1 MEPFVVGVLVGILW
15 SSQSDDH
22 LENNVV
28 KFGYIIDEDKKKY
41 SLYIIELNI
50 KVSQFTFFSFK
61 TFESLFHGKS
71 FAYLEIKLICSKVGR
86 NVGSL

>member
-28 KFGYIIDEDKKKY
+28 RFGYIIDMKIRKNII
-41 SLYIIELNI
+41 YILNI
-50 KVSQFTFFSFK
+50 KVSQFTFFSLK
-61 TFESLFHGKS
+61 NFESLFHGKS